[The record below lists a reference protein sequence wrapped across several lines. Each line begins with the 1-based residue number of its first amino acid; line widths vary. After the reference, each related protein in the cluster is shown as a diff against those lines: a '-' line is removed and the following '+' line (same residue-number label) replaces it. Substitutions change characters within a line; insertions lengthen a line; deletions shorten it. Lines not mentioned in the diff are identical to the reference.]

1 MEYQNFTSLPPEQE
15 ATFVIYERT
24 SSEAGKKAMTLG
36 AICGGIVGIIAIML
50 FVAYDAPKNAH
61 AVDPVSDIEEE
72 APAPA
77 PAAIPEPAAAPDPA
91 PAAEPAAAPEAAAA
105 EPAAADPAAPPP
117 PKGATKAPPTALI
130 GQ

>member
-1 MEYQNFTSLPPEQE
+1 MEYQNFTSLPPEEE

-24 SSEAGKKAMTLG
+24 SSEAGKTAMTMG
-36 AICGGIVGIIAIML
+36 AICGGIVGIFAIML
-50 FVAYDAPKNAH
+50 FFSYDAPRNAH

-77 PAAIPEPAAAPDPA
+77 PAPAATPDPVPAPEAA
-91 PAAEPAAAPEAAAA
+91 PAADPEAAAA
-105 EPAAADPAAPPP
+105 ADPVAPPP

-130 GQ
+130 GK